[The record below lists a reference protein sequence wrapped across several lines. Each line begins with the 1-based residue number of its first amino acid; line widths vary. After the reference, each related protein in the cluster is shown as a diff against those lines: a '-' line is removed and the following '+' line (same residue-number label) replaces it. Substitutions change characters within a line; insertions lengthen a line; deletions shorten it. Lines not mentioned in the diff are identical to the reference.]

1 MAPRDRG
8 SIRKVATS
16 GPKVRF
22 GHRRPSRL
30 DGGSPLSCRLQ
41 ACPAGEPWH
50 QFVVSGCR
58 AASDVLSY
66 GRTPLER
73 AIGWLRCLVGSCGVR
88 ILTVGE
94 SARRPTKVGSR
105 DRKVARDPGLCIG
118 MSAGMMRIAT
128 MVKELTDSTPEDRPL
143 HCRRLR
149 RRQPRS
155 FRQAV
160 VMKEFD
166 VETCDRCCGSAAR
179 TQCPRAVSVDQRLG
193 RARIE

>member
-1 MAPRDRG
+1 MVPRDRG
-8 SIRKVATS
+8 RKRKVALS
-16 GPKVRF
+16 GPKVRPD
-22 GHRRPSRL
+22 HRRPSGL
-30 DGGSPLSCRLQ
+30 DGGSPLACRPQ

-50 QFVVSGCR
+50 QFVGSGCH
-58 AASDVLSY
+58 AGSDVLPY
-66 GRTPLER
+66 GRTPVES
-73 AIGWLRCLVGSCGVR
+73 AFGWLRCLVGSPDGR
-88 ILTVGE
+88 TLTVGE

-118 MSAGMMRIAT
+118 MSAGMVRIAT
-128 MVKELTDSTPEDRPL
+128 MVKELTDSTLEERLL

-155 FRQAV
+155 FQQAV

-179 TQCPRAVSVDQRLG
+179 TQCPRAVSVDQRFG